1 MNKNKGMNKLIIFP
15 ERTDKIK
22 ALSKLSS
29 FPVDNGAKTLY
40 SLTVEMT
47 NGDVINFYHPHKKEA
62 EKFKVG
68 ATLVYEMKKEKEGD
82 KVKNKFHSYAFS
94 DLSPDKIK
102 KSVALLP
109 FLRKMRM
116 EDLTFI
122 DIETVRGAK
131 TITTKDPLYAS
142 WAYKRRYEDEVTAKD
157 LKASFKEKAPLFA
170 EFGKI
175 VCISVA
181 SVKDDS
187 VRKISYYGDN
197 EKDLLERFSK
207 DMRRKMKAQP
217 NSKLCGHSIIRF
229 DIPYIYKRMLVNGL
243 PIPEIFNIS
252 FQKPWVLSDKY
263 LDIAEMWDATSFHRS
278 SLINITTAL
287 GLDSPKGNLDGS
299 MVSEAYYGGKI
310 DQIVEYCEGDVLAVI
325 NIMAHMFGKET
336 FSYG

>member
-1 MNKNKGMNKLIIFP
+1 MSENIMNKLIIFP
-15 ERTDKIK
+15 ERTDKVK

-29 FPVDNGAKTLY
+29 FPIEDGSKKLY
-40 SLTVEMT
+40 SLTVEME
-47 NGDVINFYHPHKKEA
+47 NGDVINFYHPSKKEA

-68 ATLVYEMKKEKEGD
+68 ATLVYEMKKTKEKD
-82 KVKNKFHSYAFS
+82 KVTNKFHTYSFS

-109 FLRKMRM
+109 FLRRMRI

-131 TITTKDPLYAS
+131 SITTKDPLYAS
-142 WAYKRRYEDEVTAKD
+142 WAYKRRYEEETTAKD
-157 LKASFKEKAPLFA
+157 LKASFNDKAPLFA

-181 SVKDDS
+181 SVKGDTIK
-187 VRKISYYGDN
+187 KISYSGDD
-197 EKDLLERFSK
+197 EKDLLQRFSR

-229 DIPYIYKRMLVNGL
+229 DIPYIYKRMLVNGI
-243 PIPEIFNIS
+243 PIPDIFDIA
-252 FQKPWVLSDKY
+252 FQKPWDLDKKY
-263 LDIAEMWDATSFHRS
+263 LDIATMWDATSFHRS

-299 MVSEAYYGGKI
+299 MVSDAYYKGKI
-310 DQIVEYCEGDVLAVI
+310 DDIVEYCEGDVLAVI
-325 NIMAHMFGKET
+325 NIMLHMFGKEPM
-336 FSYG
+336 SYE